1 MELIK
6 IAEQFI
12 DSKLDELKSEDVRKK
27 IVDKWNDDINIPII
41 GEKTEEKI
49 LSALLDSV
57 LAVVE
62 KVIKK

>member
-1 MELIK
+1 MDLIK
-6 IAEQFI
+6 MAEGFI
-12 DSKLDELKSEDVRKK
+12 GSKLDELKSEEVRKE
-27 IVDKWNDDINIPII
+27 IVDKWNKDINIPII

-62 KVIKK
+62 KIMKK

>member
-1 MELIK
+1 MDLLK
-6 IAEQFI
+6 MAEQFI
-12 DSKLDELKSEDVRKK
+12 GSKLDELKSEDVKK
-27 IVDKWNDDINIPII
+27 EIVDKWNKDINIPII

-62 KVIKK
+62 KVMKK

>member
-1 MELIK
+1 MDLIK
-6 IAEQFI
+6 MAEGFI
-12 DSKLDELKSEDVRKK
+12 GSKLDELKSEEVRKE
-27 IVDKWNDDINIPII
+27 IVDKWNADINIPII

-62 KVIKK
+62 KIMKK